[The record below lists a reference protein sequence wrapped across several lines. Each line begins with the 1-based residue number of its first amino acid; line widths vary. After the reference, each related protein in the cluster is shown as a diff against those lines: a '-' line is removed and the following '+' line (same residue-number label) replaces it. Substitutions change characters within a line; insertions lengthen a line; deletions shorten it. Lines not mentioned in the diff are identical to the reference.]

1 MVYVFLA
8 NGFEEME
15 AIAPID
21 RLRRAELKVVTV
33 AVGTDTTMVTGAHG
47 IRIHADITEQQVDC
61 TGIEMA
67 VLPGGMPGTL
77 HLEQSA
83 VVQTVLKHCKQQD
96 IPIGAI
102 CAAPSILGHMG
113 LLRGITATCFEGF
126 ETQLTGANYSPQHVC
141 CDQNVITARGAGVS
155 VEFALKLVEVLCG
168 ASKANLLR
176 KSIQCM

>member
-21 RLRRAELKVVTV
+21 LLRRAELKVVTV

-47 IRIHADITEQQVDC
+47 VRIHADITEQQIDF

-77 HLEQSA
+77 HLEQST
-83 VVQTVLKHCKQQD
+83 VVQTVLKHCKQQATA
-96 IPIGAI
+96 ISYPIL
-102 CAAPSILGHMG
+102 P
-113 LLRGITATCFEGF
+113 
-126 ETQLTGANYSPQHVC
+126 
-141 CDQNVITARGAGVS
+141 
-155 VEFALKLVEVLCG
+155 KW
-168 ASKANLLR
+168 
-176 KSIQCM
+176 

>member
-21 RLRRAELKVVTV
+21 LLRRAELKVITV
-33 AVGTDTTMVTGAHG
+33 AVGTDTTMVTGAH
-47 IRIHADITEQQVDC
+47 ITEQQVDC

-83 VVQTVLKHCKQQD
+83 VVQTVLKHCKQQN

>member
-1 MVYVFLA
+1 
-8 NGFEEME
+8 
-15 AIAPID
+15 
-21 RLRRAELKVVTV
+21 
-33 AVGTDTTMVTGAHG
+33 
-47 IRIHADITEQQVDC
+47 
-61 TGIEMA
+61 
-67 VLPGGMPGTL
+67 MPGTL

>member
-21 RLRRAELKVVTV
+21 LLRRAELKVITV

-67 VLPGGMPGTL
+67 VLPGAGSS
-77 HLEQSA
+77 SA
-83 VVQTVLKHCKQQD
+83 
-96 IPIGAI
+96 
-102 CAAPSILGHMG
+102 S
-113 LLRGITATCFEGF
+113 
-126 ETQLTGANYSPQHVC
+126 S
-141 CDQNVITARGAGVS
+141 
-155 VEFALKLVEVLCG
+155 
-168 ASKANLLR
+168 
-176 KSIQCM
+176 

>member
-21 RLRRAELKVVTV
+21 LLRRAELNVVTV
-33 AVGTDTTMVTGAHG
+33 AVGTNTKMVTGAHG
-47 IRIHADITEQQVDC
+47 ISINADITEQQADL
-61 TGIEMA
+61 TDIEMA

-77 HLEQSA
+77 NLEQSA
-83 VVQTVLKHCKQQD
+83 VVQTVLKHCKQHK
-96 IPIGAI
+96 ISIGAI
-102 CAAPSILGHMG
+102 CAAPSVLGHMG
-113 LLRGITATCFEGF
+113 LLDGVTATCFEGF
-126 ETQLTGANYSPQHVC
+126 ETQLTGANYSSQHVC
-141 CDQNVITARGAGVS
+141 CDQNIITARGAGVS

-168 ASKANLLR
+168 TSKANLLR

>member
-21 RLRRAELKVVTV
+21 LLRRAELEVVTV
-33 AVGTDTTMVTGAHG
+33 AVGTDTKTVMGAHN
-47 IRIHADITEQQVDC
+47 ITINADITEQQVDL
-61 TGIEMA
+61 TNIEMA

-77 HLEQSA
+77 HLEHSA
-83 VVQTVLKHCKQQD
+83 VVQTVLKHCKQHN

-113 LLRGITATCFEGF
+113 LLNGVTATCFDGF
-126 ETQLTGANYSPQHVC
+126 ETQLTGAEYSPQHVC
-141 CDQNVITARGAGVS
+141 CDQHIITAKGAGVS
-155 VEFALKLVEVLCG
+155 VAFALKLVEVLCG
-168 ASKANLLR
+168 MSKANLLR

>member
-1 MVYVFLA
+1 MYCCLP
-8 NGFEEME
+8 E
-15 AIAPID
+15 
-21 RLRRAELKVVTV
+21 R
-33 AVGTDTTMVTGAHG
+33 TGNHSNHTFSRKKG
-47 IRIHADITEQQVDC
+47 Y
-61 TGIEMA
+61 
-67 VLPGGMPGTL
+67 
-77 HLEQSA
+77 
-83 VVQTVLKHCKQQD
+83 
-96 IPIGAI
+96 
-102 CAAPSILGHMG
+102 ILGHMG

>member
-1 MVYVFLA
+1 
-8 NGFEEME
+8 
-15 AIAPID
+15 
-21 RLRRAELKVVTV
+21 
-33 AVGTDTTMVTGAHG
+33 MVTGAHG

-61 TGIEMA
+61 WHRNGCSARRYAGE
-67 VLPGGMPGTL
+67 PL

-96 IPIGAI
+96 IPIELI

-141 CDQNVITARGAGVS
+141 CDQMSLLPEVPVFS

>member
-1 MVYVFLA
+1 MV
-8 NGFEEME
+8 
-15 AIAPID
+15 
-21 RLRRAELKVVTV
+21 
-33 AVGTDTTMVTGAHG
+33 
-47 IRIHADITEQQVDC
+47 
-61 TGIEMA
+61 

-83 VVQTVLKHCKQQD
+83 VVQTVLKHCKQQN

-113 LLRGITATCFEGF
+113 LLHGITATCFEGF

-141 CDQNVITARGAGVS
+141 CDQHVITARGAGVS

>member
-21 RLRRAELKVVTV
+21 LLRRADLKVVTV
-33 AVGTDTTMVTGAHG
+33 AVGTDTTRVTGAHG
-47 IRIHADITEQQVDC
+47 IDIHADITEQKVDLAD
-61 TGIEMA
+61 IEMV

-77 HLEQSA
+77 HLEKSV
-83 VVQTVLKHCKQQD
+83 VVQAVLKHCKEQN

-102 CAAPSILGHMG
+102 CAAPSILGNMG
-113 LLRGITATCFEGF
+113 LLQGITATCFEGF
-126 ETQLTGANYSPQHVC
+126 ETQLTGANHSSQYVC
-141 CDQNVITARGAGVS
+141 CDQNIITARGAGVS
-155 VEFALKLVEVLCG
+155 VEFALKLVQVLCG
-168 ASKANLLR
+168 TSKANLLR

>member
-21 RLRRAELKVVTV
+21 LLRRAELKVVTV

-47 IRIHADITEQQVDC
+47 VRIHADITEQQIDF

-77 HLEQSA
+77 HLEQS
-83 VVQTVLKHCKQQD
+83 TVC
-96 IPIGAI
+96 
-102 CAAPSILGHMG
+102 
-113 LLRGITATCFEGF
+113 LLYT
-126 ETQLTGANYSPQHVC
+126 SK
-141 CDQNVITARGAGVS
+141 VS
-155 VEFALKLVEVLCG
+155 VMLQKTPLNMFYHRRLLLYLRRK
-168 ASKANLLR
+168 KNLYEQW
-176 KSIQCM
+176 KKTSVIMKT